1 MKVDA
6 RSILYMTLETT
17 AHAAPKATVP
27 GRVQAISTSL
37 QWGKVA
43 HHRTLW
49 ILLTQDMIIERT
61 LVIIGYLARWIPGE
75 EVVGK
80 FSRD

>member
-17 AHAAPKATVP
+17 AHAAPKATVSC
-27 GRVQAISTSL
+27 RVQAISTCL
-37 QWGKVA
+37 QWGEIA

-49 ILLTQDMIIERT
+49 ILLTEDMVIERT
-61 LVIIGYLARWIPGE
+61 LVIVGYLARWIPGE

>member
-6 RSILYMTLETT
+6 RSILYMALEAT

-27 GRVQAISTSL
+27 GRVQAISTCL